1 MKIIITLIWLIISLT
16 VKSQSAECISRFD
29 KAVKTINNFNNCSQK
44 QEVENAFNID
54 LVYVLKNCPGYY
66 AQNQEKVSQAKAKA
80 DKILIS
86 LNCNGVS
93 SKQTSPNQTSSC
105 TAISQP
111 TSQPN
116 SITSQYKEN
125 LIEYSNSKKNQPSTF
140 SNLNNEDKKKLIENI
155 EATNNMGEFDENE
168 INKLLDIKEEVI
180 TKPIFDT
187 YFYSSFSDAI
197 YKIAQEGESSVLL
210 EDVAGYSFDVT
221 FTVTKNGFIDNIRFQ
236 NQKGVGSTPK
246 INQSIKAIIYE
257 IGSKGLWIPATKDN
271 VKIND
276 DVTIE
281 IDVDRYLKSYY
292 YAKNLKRDVAIIEQ
306 KEKIKNENKNDILKD
321 DKVNDGD
328 KSYYQKFIEF
338 KNKLIDDIKGFKH
351 FETNAID
358 KDKSIAIAEEM
369 QNDAI
374 QGLLELLTNPNVSM
388 ADVRD
393 LISSNLKSVNKGL
406 KEIWEG
412 KLAEMDKMMLE
423 IK

>member
-1 MKIIITLIWLIISLT
+1 MKIIITLICLIISLT
-16 VKSQSAECISRFD
+16 IKSQSTECISRFD
-29 KAVKTINNFNNCSQK
+29 KAVKTINNFNNCSLK
-44 QEVENAFNID
+44 QEYFDAFNID

-66 AQNQEKVSQAKAKA
+66 AQNQEKVNQAKSKA
-80 DKILIS
+80 DKIFIS

-93 SKQTSPNQTSSC
+93 STQTSPNQTSSC

-116 SITSQYKEN
+116 STTSQYKEN

-187 YFYSSFSDAI
+187 YYYSSFSDAI

-221 FTVTKNGFIDNIRFQ
+221 FTVTKNGFIENIRFQ
-236 NQKGVGSTPK
+236 NQTGVGSTPK
-246 INQSIKAIIYE
+246 INQSLKAIIYE

-292 YAKNLKRDVAIIEQ
+292 YAKNLNKDVAIIEQ
-306 KEKIKNENKNDILKD
+306 KEKIKNENKNDIIKD

-338 KNKLIDDIKGFKH
+338 KNGLINDLNFTNSEIKN
-351 FETNAID
+351 ETTL
-358 KDKSIAIAEEM
+358 DKSAETVDFM
-369 QNDAI
+369 DSDVKTR
-374 QGLLELLTNPNVSM
+374 LMRLLTDPKKSLSEIIAFITLN
-388 ADVRD
+388 
-393 LISSNLKSVNKGL
+393 ISSVKIGTKKILMDNLKKIEEDMS
-406 KEIWEG
+406 
-412 KLAEMDKMMLE
+412 E